1 MNLTTDHL
9 KHGLISKIKQWKDAF
24 SKELH
29 KKAKSSLDNLTDEIK
44 QLKLKLQKPAQDID
58 TLGSIMS
65 ALEEIRINNSDI
77 DLQFRPVTEM
87 YNLLET
93 HQTQAMDKDEGDAQ
107 NALEKKWTELVQIAE
122 TTRNSLQ
129 GQQSR
134 FKQTL
139 IQGIKHLIGDVEEL
153 RKNFEEKGPMVAGI
167 APRDALNRL
176 RIFSEEYQ
184 VRKRRYESY
193 YAGET
198 LFGLPHQTYPA
209 LEETAKE
216 IELLE
221 KLYNLYCKVIETVGS
236 WRSIPWLEIPNE
248 IDKMI
253 EIVEGFGRD

>member
-1 MNLTTDHL
+1 
-9 KHGLISKIKQWKDAF
+9 
-24 SKELH
+24 
-29 KKAKSSLDNLTDEIK
+29 
-44 QLKLKLQKPAQDID
+44 
-58 TLGSIMS
+58 MS

-129 GQQSR
+129 SQQSR

-139 IQGIKHLIGDVEEL
+139 IQESNMKIVEVDDMK
-153 RKNFEEKGPMVAGI
+153 KNFEEKGPMVAGI
-167 APRDALNRL
+167 APRDAINLL
-176 RIFSEEYQ
+176 LIFSEEYQ
-184 VRKRRYESY
+184 VRKQRYESY

-198 LFGLPHQTYPA
+198 LFGLPHQTYHA

-221 KLYNLYCKVIETVGS
+221 KTLQSLLQSNWNCWK
-236 WRSIPWLEIPNE
+236 LEKHSLAWNS
-248 IDKMI
+248 
-253 EIVEGFGRD
+253 